1 MTPANQL
8 CECLYG
14 LILAWAL
21 NETACTPCCHA
32 LLPSHWRHLTYAT
45 PSHTLSASHRDS
57 SLLCLT
63 ARSPLLLLLT
73 LPYKSRECNES
84 VEAFSYL
91 DQSQSTALPA
101 ATHARMEE
109 QGRSDLDWCARG
121 SKTCYDSQVAT
132 AWKLKVGAHNRE
144 ASRGVK
150 LMFDGA
156 FTAGEVS
163 FT

>member
-73 LPYKSRECNES
+73 LPYKSCECNES

-109 QGRSDLDWCARG
+109 QGRSDLD
-121 SKTCYDSQVAT
+121 V
-132 AWKLKVGAHNRE
+132 RE
-144 ASRGVK
+144 ARK
-150 LMFDGA
+150 LVTTLRLPRLGNLKLELITVRHLA
-156 FTAGEVS
+156 AWN
-163 FT
+163 

>member
-1 MTPANQL
+1 MSWPWTGHTTSMTPANQL
-8 CECLYG
+8 CECLYS

-45 PSHTLSASHRDS
+45 PSHTLSASRRDS

-109 QGRSDLDWCARG
+109 QGRSDLDVLENLLRLSGCHGLETFKLELITVRHLA
-121 SKTCYDSQVAT
+121 
-132 AWKLKVGAHNRE
+132 AWN
-144 ASRGVK
+144 
-150 LMFDGA
+150 
-156 FTAGEVS
+156 
-163 FT
+163 

>member
-21 NETACTPCCHA
+21 NETACTPRCHA

-91 DQSQSTALPA
+91 DQSQYSPSSCNTCSNGGTRAERP
-101 ATHARMEE
+101 
-109 QGRSDLDWCARG
+109 WCARG

-144 ASRGVK
+144 ASHGVK

>member
-21 NETACTPCCHA
+21 NETACTPYCHA

-109 QGRSDLDWCARG
+109 QGRSDLD
-121 SKTCYDSQVAT
+121 V
-132 AWKLKVGAHNRE
+132 RE
-144 ASRGVK
+144 ARK
-150 LMFDGA
+150 LVTTLRLPRLGNLKLELITVRHLA
-156 FTAGEVS
+156 AWN
-163 FT
+163 

>member
-8 CECLYG
+8 CEFMGPLVRRYLYS

-32 LLPSHWRHLTYAT
+32 LLPSHWRHLTNAT
-45 PSHTLSASHRDS
+45 PSHTLSALHRDS

-73 LPYKSRECNES
+73 LPDKSRECNET
-84 VEAFSYL
+84 VEALSYW

-101 ATHARMEE
+101 ATHAWMEE
-109 QGRSDLDWCARG
+109 QGRSDLD
-121 SKTCYDSQVAT
+121 V
-132 AWKLKVGAHNRE
+132 RE
-144 ASRGVK
+144 ARK
-150 LMFDGA
+150 LVMTLRLPRLGNLKLELITVRHLA
-156 FTAGEVS
+156 AWN
-163 FT
+163 